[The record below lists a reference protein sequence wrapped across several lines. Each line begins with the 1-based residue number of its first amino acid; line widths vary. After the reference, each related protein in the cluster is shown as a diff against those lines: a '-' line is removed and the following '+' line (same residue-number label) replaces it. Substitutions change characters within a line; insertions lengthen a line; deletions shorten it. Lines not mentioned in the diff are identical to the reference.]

1 MASNRTAGATRA
13 TPPQLAIRQGPW
25 RGLMLALAA
34 ATLGTSA
41 LAGRPLQTEDAGV
54 MARGEC
60 ELEGVAGRDDGSPV
74 TRELSL
80 GGGCGVG
87 HDTQLG
93 LELARTRAGAPA
105 DSGLRLGGKT
115 MLWQAPG
122 SGDDRTAFTLAYG
135 WSAARAAGASWGSA
149 GVDVAAVLSIP
160 AEPLTWHFNLGLERD
175 TGASQTTTVWGVAAE
190 LAPWGAFTPM
200 AEVVGNDRGEAMWN
214 LGLAWEVVPER
225 LTLDVSW
232 GRQFEGGTAKVLTT
246 GFKLSF

>member
-1 MASNRTAGATRA
+1 MASTRTAGATRA
-13 TPPQLAIRQGPW
+13 TPPQLAIRQAHL

-34 ATLGTSA
+34 ATLCTSA

-80 GGGCGVG
+80 GGGCGIG
-87 HDTQLG
+87 HDTQVG

-105 DSGLRLGGKT
+105 ESGLRLGGKT

-122 SGDDRTAFTLAYG
+122 SGDDRTAFALAYG
-135 WSAARAAGASWGSA
+135 WSAARASGASWAGA
-149 GVDVAAVLSIP
+149 GVDIAAVLSIP
-160 AEPLTWHFNLGLERD
+160 AEPLTWHLNLGLERD
-175 TGASQTTTVWGVAAE
+175 ISASQTTTAWGVAAE
-190 LAPWGAFTPM
+190 LAPWGAITPM
-200 AEVVGNDRGEAMWN
+200 AEIVGNDRGEAMWN